1 MTCATSTRSILK
13 RFATGAPS
21 SKRRQ
26 MSSLSKLS
34 KCINEGNQARMAVRL
49 KPVWPVSRLLLL
61 RAQKQARL
69 QRSVERRHSRTGKLQ
84 LTRSAA
90 IRIRMLLSK
99 CRACPSQ
106 ALEPSPLKAST
117 QPRVAAALP
126 RTSAIQY
133 QGVSLQGLAD
143 ESPRVWRVLRYSR
156 LLGISKEVYCRMS

>member
-1 MTCATSTRSILK
+1 MPCFTWTCDRRLIFVTTCATSTRSILK

-49 KPVWPVSRLLLL
+49 KPVRPVSRLLLL

-84 LTRSAA
+84 LTRSPV
-90 IRIRMLLSK
+90 IRILMPSSK
-99 CRACPSQ
+99 CRACPSP
-106 ALEPSPLKAST
+106 ALGPSLLKDSIR
-117 QPRVAAALP
+117 PRAAAALQ
-126 RTSAIQY
+126 RKSATQY
-133 QGVSLQGLAD
+133 QGVSLQ
-143 ESPRVWRVLRYSR
+143 V
-156 LLGISKEVYCRMS
+156 